1 MEERAPTDAELVHC
15 ALAGDKERLGEL
27 ILRHWRTAN
36 FLATRVLGS
45 PELAG
50 DAAQEAAIAAM
61 TGLDQLRSPDRF
73 GAWFC
78 GITLNVA
85 RRWLRSSGT
94 ELLISSPDPPSGGPD
109 PAQAAELAEVAARV
123 RAAIALLADG
133 QREAVRLFYLQGLSH
148 REVAAELGIST
159 AAVKARL
166 HQARAA
172 LAPQLTGTIDIPEVR
187 TMSAPAAPTAGQ
199 WVDAQVTEIRL
210 APGQDDQG
218 QHIMV
223 LAETGGDRVLPIWIG
238 PGEARAMALMLD
250 SAEMPRPF
258 TYQLATAL
266 VAAANASVS
275 AVRITKLESAVF
287 YAVVVVSSS
296 DGTREVDARPSDAIN
311 LALAAGAPIRV
322 DSVLLEKLSDER
334 AAKLAA
340 APVVTAEI
348 VAEHAQQMQ
357 SLREEFGEP

>member
-1 MEERAPTDAELVHC
+1 VEKRAPTDAELVRC

-27 ILRHWRTAN
+27 ILRHWPTAN

-50 DAAQEAAIAAM
+50 DAVQEAAIAAM
-61 TGLDQLRSPDRF
+61 TGLGQLRSPDRF

-85 RRWLRSSGT
+85 RRWLRRSGT
-94 ELLISSPDPPSGGPD
+94 EVLVSSPDAPSAGSD
-109 PAQAAELAEVAARV
+109 PATAAELAEVAGRV

-133 QREAVRLFYLQGLSH
+133 QRDAVTLFYLQGLSH
-148 REVAAELGIST
+148 REVAAELGIS
-159 AAVKARL
+159 ASAVKARL

-172 LAPQLTGTIDIPEVR
+172 LASQLASTIDIPEVR
-187 TMSAPAAPTAGQ
+187 TMPAPSAPTAE

-210 APGQDDQG
+210 APGQENQG

-223 LAETGGDRVLPIWIG
+223 LTEVGGDRVLPIWIG

-250 SAEMPRPF
+250 SAETPRPF

-275 AVRITKLESAVF
+275 QVRITKLESAVF

-322 DSVLLEKLSDER
+322 DSVLLEKLSAER
-334 AAKLAA
+334 AAILAA
-340 APVVTAEI
+340 APIVTAEI
-348 VAEHAQQMQ
+348 VAEHAQQLQ
-357 SLREEFGEP
+357 SLREEFDEP